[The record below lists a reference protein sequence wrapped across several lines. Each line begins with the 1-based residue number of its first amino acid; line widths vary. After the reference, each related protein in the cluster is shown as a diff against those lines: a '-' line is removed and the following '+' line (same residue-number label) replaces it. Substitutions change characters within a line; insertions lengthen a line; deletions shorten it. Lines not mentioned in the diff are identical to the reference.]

1 MKNLSLIALGAT
13 LFLGATFPASAQ
25 TEMPETPATITQPA
39 NPQFSNEQATNE
51 QVLTGKVESIESPE
65 VSVQFS
71 KNSTQTYRLDPALVQ
86 AMNLSK
92 GSTVAFGDHKL
103 GTIVNIN
110 RSAATVEFAN
120 GESDTYY
127 LSQEGRATLT
137 FGDRIVV
144 TPDQRLARAENY
156 ILGAADVK
164 DSAST
169 LALGM
174 PSESNQPV
182 VNPVPKSVAPAVP
195 PATTAPVEAAP
206 VEPMVPAPVTPGT
219 PF

>member
-1 MKNLSLIALGAT
+1 MKNLSLIALGTT

-39 NPQFSNEQATNE
+39 TANPQFSNGQATTE

-110 RSAATVEFAN
+110 RAAATVEFAN

-174 PSESNQPV
+174 SSESNQPV
-182 VNPVPKSVAPAVP
+182 VNPASPAVP
-195 PATTAPVEAAP
+195 PATTAPVETAP
-206 VEPMVPAPVTPGT
+206 VGPMVPAPVTPGT